1 MKKISVCPSILSAD
15 FACLMKDVKMVKDAG
30 ADILHFDVMDGHF
43 VPNISIGI
51 PVLKS
56 LSHASGMFMDVH
68 LMITN
73 PLKYIQDF
81 ANAGAN
87 SITFHIEVNDN
98 KEKCIE
104 KIKKAECKVGISL
117 KPSTP
122 ANAIKPYLEMI
133 DMVLIMTVE
142 PGFGGQKF
150 IPSMLNKIEEIR
162 KYNSKIDIQVD
173 GGINAKNAKD
183 VVKAGANMLVAGSA
197 IFESDDPAFVINSL
211 KNAANI

>member
-15 FACLMKDVKMVKDAG
+15 FACLMKDVKIVKDAG

-56 LSHASGMFMDVH
+56 LSRASGMFMDVH

-73 PLKYIQDF
+73 PLKYIQNF
-81 ANAGAN
+81 ADAGAN
-87 SITFHIEVNDN
+87 SITFHIEADDN

-104 KIKKAECKVGISL
+104 EIKKAGCKVGISL
-117 KPSTP
+117 KPHTP

-162 KYNSKIDIQVD
+162 KCNSTIDIQVD
-173 GGINAKNAKD
+173 GGINTKNVKD
-183 VVKAGANMLVAGSA
+183 VVNAGANLLVAGSA